1 MTSVSDSESESER
14 RNLKVAGPASDYK
27 DMHFP
32 RARHGHPATV
42 ALKQHRRPG
51 RPHEPEPDSLP
62 MSEAAAI
69 PVRMPG
75 SEVVSLPLAVAT
87 ATFKEIAEV
96 LVVRRPRVSESNV
109 KFVWHGP
116 LPLLALVA

>member
-1 MTSVSDSESESER
+1 
-14 RNLKVAGPASDYK
+14 
-27 DMHFP
+27 
-32 RARHGHPATV
+32 
-42 ALKQHRRPG
+42 
-51 RPHEPEPDSLP
+51 

-75 SEVVSLPLAVAT
+75 SEVVSLPLAMAT

-96 LVVRRPRVSESNV
+96 LVRRPRVSESNV
-109 KFVWHGP
+109 NLKFVWHGP